1 MRSSFH
7 DSFESQQNAEL
18 AGLLREIQQSAD
30 SCCGNSVGD
39 DGGVPRSTVF
49 KEIRS
54 HLKNFCAKY
63 ARNLET
69 MPFLKGLR
77 SVLSKQRT
85 SDCVYQWLIPRFVI
99 THGRRDFLRDA
110 LLLLYKLNFTLS
122 DAVHSP
128 GPDGRGGGMLLP
140 VAPDQVCYTL
150 DDNLSNPEIDQLLAV
165 LPPEREMIVLAVG
178 AVVPTDQPRALL
190 PSNGN
195 WGFENSCCYRLTQEV
210 RDILES

>member
-1 MRSSFH
+1 
-7 DSFESQQNAEL
+7 
-18 AGLLREIQQSAD
+18 
-30 SCCGNSVGD
+30 
-39 DGGVPRSTVF
+39 
-49 KEIRS
+49 
-54 HLKNFCAKY
+54 
-63 ARNLET
+63 

-77 SVLSKQRT
+77 CVLSKQRT

-110 LLLLYKLNFTLS
+110 LLLLYKLNFILS
-122 DAVHSP
+122 DRVH
-128 GPDGRGGGMLLP
+128 GENGELVP
-140 VAPDQVCYTL
+140 VAADQVCYTL

-178 AVVPTDQPRALL
+178 TVVPTDQPRALL

-195 WGFENSCCYRLTQEV
+195 WGVENSCCYRLTQEV